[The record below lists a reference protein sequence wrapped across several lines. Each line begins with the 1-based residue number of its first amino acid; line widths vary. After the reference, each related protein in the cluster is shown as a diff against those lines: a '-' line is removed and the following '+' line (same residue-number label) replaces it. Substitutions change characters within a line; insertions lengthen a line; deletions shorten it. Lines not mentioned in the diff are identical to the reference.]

1 MLEKYYKYKID
12 YNDYVVLVKAGNFY
26 ECFGNDALVLNKL
39 LNYKIKLFKNTLKV
53 GFPVNG
59 IESIKDILK
68 IHNIYYMVI
77 NDDKP
82 ILTNF
87 DYKNLYNNYI
97 FNTELIYYN
106 LMRIEKIYKSLT
118 ENITSSNINNILNN
132 IENVISE

>member
-1 MLEKYYKYKID
+1 MFRKSSL
-12 YNDYVVLVKAGNFY
+12 
-26 ECFGNDALVLNKL
+26 
-39 LNYKIKLFKNTLKV
+39 
-53 GFPVNG
+53 
-59 IESIKDILK
+59 S
-68 IHNIYYMVI
+68 
-77 NDDKP
+77 

-132 IENVISE
+132 IENVISEYYLYNNSVRRTSKFFFYYSYFLHIHFETK

>member
-1 MLEKYYKYKID
+1 MLEKYYKYRID
-12 YNDYVVLVKAGNFY
+12 YNDYVVIVKTGNFY

-59 IESIKDILK
+59 IESVKDILK
-68 IHNIYYMVI
+68 IHSIYYMVI

>member
-1 MLEKYYKYKID
+1 MFRKSSL
-12 YNDYVVLVKAGNFY
+12 
-26 ECFGNDALVLNKL
+26 
-39 LNYKIKLFKNTLKV
+39 
-53 GFPVNG
+53 
-59 IESIKDILK
+59 S
-68 IHNIYYMVI
+68 
-77 NDDKP
+77 